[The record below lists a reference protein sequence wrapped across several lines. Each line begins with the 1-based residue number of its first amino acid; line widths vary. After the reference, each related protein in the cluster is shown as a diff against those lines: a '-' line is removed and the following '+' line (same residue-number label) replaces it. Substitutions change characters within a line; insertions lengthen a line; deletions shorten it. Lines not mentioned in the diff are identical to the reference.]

1 MNLFISSVK
10 RCLIFVFIAMG
21 LQIVQA
27 DEYNFEFFVKQLV
40 IFFITLTILSSAL
53 TLFEVV
59 RAKIEKNKNIKH
71 ES

>member
-10 RCLIFVFIAMG
+10 RCLILVFIAMG
-21 LQIVQA
+21 LQIAQA

-40 IFFITLTILSSAL
+40 IFIITLTILSSAL

-59 RAKIEKNKNIKH
+59 KAKIEKNKNIKH